1 MENKF
6 RNEMEI
12 KCGSEK
18 ILLRPT
24 FENIAATEAN
34 VGALQYLAVKSSRG
48 IKDPKHGLTMSEIAQ
63 IIYFNQAATDPSDVT
78 KKKFSLEQ
86 IWDLTMQE
94 GLYLFKPIL
103 IFLARMT
110 AGNKYSDLDGMTEEE
125 KKS

>member
-12 KCGSEK
+12 QVGPEK

-34 VGALQYLAVKSSRG
+34 AGALQYLAVKASRG
-48 IKDPKHGLTMSEIAQ
+48 NKDPKKGLTMTEMAM
-63 IIYFNQAATDPSDVT
+63 IIYYNQAAVSSDDVT
-78 KKKFSLEQ
+78 KKKYSLEQ
-86 IWDLTMQE
+86 IWELVMQE
-94 GLYLFKPIL
+94 GLYLYQPIL
-103 IFLARMT
+103 VFLARMT
-110 AGNKYSDLDGMTEEE
+110 AGNKYANVDELSEAE

>member
-12 KCGSEK
+12 KLGPEK

-24 FENIAATEAN
+24 FENIAATESN

-48 IKDPKHGLTMSEIAQ
+48 IKDPKHGLSMSEIAQ
-63 IIYFNQAATDPSDVT
+63 IIYYNQAATDPTDVN
-78 KKKFSLEQ
+78 KKKYSLEQ

-94 GLYLFKPIL
+94 GLYLFQPIL

-110 AGNKYSDLDGMTEEE
+110 AGNKYANIEGLTEEE

>member
-12 KCGSEK
+12 KLGPEK

-48 IKDPKHGLTMSEIAQ
+48 MKDPKHGLSMSEIAQ
-63 IIYFNQAATDPSDVT
+63 IIYYNQAAVNSEDVT

-86 IWDLTMQE
+86 IWDLVMQE
-94 GLYLFKPIL
+94 GLYLFQPML
-103 IFLARMT
+103 VFLARMT
-110 AGNKYSDLDGMTEEE
+110 AGNKFASLEGLTEEE